1 MSINKKRLPT
11 HKTVMINDVK
21 CTAFCEQI
29 TCIRKIDL
37 SKYIRSL
44 TKEEFKEIEDG
55 IKVQLALNDKKE
67 AKNAGKTQKNQGK
80 SRFFVRFFQ
89 KIKNLFKRSKNEEER
104 N

>member
-1 MSINKKRLPT
+1 
-11 HKTVMINDVK
+11 MINDVK

-55 IKVQLALNDKKE
+55 IKVQLALNDKKV
-67 AKNAGKTQKNQGK
+67 AKNAEKHK
-80 SRFFVRFFQ
+80 
-89 KIKNLFKRSKNEEER
+89 KIKKKANIYFLCLMKFGMISQR
-104 N
+104 